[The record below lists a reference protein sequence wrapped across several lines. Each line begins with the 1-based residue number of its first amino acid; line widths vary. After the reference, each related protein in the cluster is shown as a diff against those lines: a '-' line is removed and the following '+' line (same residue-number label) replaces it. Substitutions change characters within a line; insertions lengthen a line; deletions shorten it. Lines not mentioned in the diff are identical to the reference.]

1 MCAMLGA
8 QRRKGG
14 CMATPSRF
22 FLKQYAISVFQASDS
37 VEQKPKVKLSRGK
50 ELYNLRLDQSKDST
64 IGQHN

>member
-1 MCAMLGA
+1 
-8 QRRKGG
+8 
-14 CMATPSRF
+14 MATPSRF